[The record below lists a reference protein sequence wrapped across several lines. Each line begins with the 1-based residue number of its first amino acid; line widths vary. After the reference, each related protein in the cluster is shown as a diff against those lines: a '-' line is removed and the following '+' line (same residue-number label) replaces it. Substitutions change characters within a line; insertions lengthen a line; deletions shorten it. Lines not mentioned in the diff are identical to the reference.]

1 MMTQEETPTN
11 KDKGFRGGRYART
24 EGELYEKAIALLEKC
39 KIEPGRSGQEIPEL
53 ESVSWYLLPPP

>member
-24 EGELYEKAIALLEKC
+24 EEELYEKAIALLEKC
-39 KIEPGRSGQEIPEL
+39 KIEPRRSGLEISEL
-53 ESVSWYLLPPP
+53 ESVS

>member
-1 MMTQEETPTN
+1 MMMQEETPTN
-11 KDKGFRGGRYART
+11 VDKGFRGGRYART

-53 ESVSWYLLPPP
+53 ESVTRYILPPP

>member
-24 EGELYEKAIALLEKC
+24 EEELYERAIALLEKC
-39 KIEPGRSGQEIPEL
+39 KIEPRRSGQEIPES
-53 ESVSWYLLPPP
+53 ESVSRYLLPPP

>member
-1 MMTQEETPTN
+1 MMTQQETPTN

-39 KIEPGRSGQEIPEL
+39 KIEPGHPEQEMPEL
-53 ESVSWYLLPPP
+53 ESVS